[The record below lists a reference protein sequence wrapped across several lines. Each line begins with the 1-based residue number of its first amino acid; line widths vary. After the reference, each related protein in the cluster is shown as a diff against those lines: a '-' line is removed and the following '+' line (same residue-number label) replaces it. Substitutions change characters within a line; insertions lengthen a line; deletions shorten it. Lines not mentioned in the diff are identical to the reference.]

1 VGFGCSELRKVEK
14 LQEVYQGMMMESPL
28 ENDDLTPAGSRS
40 ARASSQ
46 REPAAPLLLCE
57 FELQSIWLYSSVKL
71 QLATVCSI

>member
-1 VGFGCSELRKVEK
+1 
-14 LQEVYQGMMMESPL
+14 MMESPL

-57 FELQSIWLYSSVKL
+57 FELVN
-71 QLATVCSI
+71 LAVFFSKVAVGYCLLNIET